1 LIEENKGKQTAIFL
15 GTIFL
20 VGYIVN
26 MVGSLINGRGT
37 PMEVLIGFDHLSI
50 LGIGVLF
57 YLGYFFRS
65 LIWAQPIVLFLLTPI
80 LMSGSESSSSFYP
93 LGFFITA
100 VLLLVRFGALDTHRL
115 KRLALCLIY
124 FLACE
129 VFGWIRFRKDFSSIF
144 STLFFVLG
152 FLLFLFTA
160 FNDRIVVYL
169 KEPKQKVSLEERGLA
184 DAEQLYVLQII
195 SGKSIKEV
203 SFENGVSE
211 STIRNT
217 LSRAYKKLGL
227 HNKADLSKFAE
238 HYDVVQ

>member
-1 LIEENKGKQTAIFL
+1 MIEENKGKKTAIFF
-15 GTIFL
+15 GTIF
-20 VGYIVN
+20 VIGYFICVT
-26 MVGSLINGRGT
+26 GSLVNGR
-37 PMEVLIGFDHLSI
+37 IGLLKLLLDFYSLSI
-50 LGIGVLF
+50 LFLGILF
-57 YLGYFFRS
+57 YLGYFIRP
-65 LIWAQPIVLFLLTPI
+65 LIWAQPTIFFLLTPI
-80 LMSGSESSSSFYP
+80 LMSSDSSSFYP

-115 KRLALCLIY
+115 KRLALCLLY
-124 FLACE
+124 FFACE
-129 VFGWIRFRKDFSSIF
+129 VFGWIRFQKDFTTIF

-152 FLLFLFTA
+152 FLLFLLTA

-169 KEPKQKVSLEERGLA
+169 KEPKQKISLEERGLA

-227 HNKADLSKFAE
+227 HNKAELSKFSE
-238 HYDVVQ
+238 RYDVVQ